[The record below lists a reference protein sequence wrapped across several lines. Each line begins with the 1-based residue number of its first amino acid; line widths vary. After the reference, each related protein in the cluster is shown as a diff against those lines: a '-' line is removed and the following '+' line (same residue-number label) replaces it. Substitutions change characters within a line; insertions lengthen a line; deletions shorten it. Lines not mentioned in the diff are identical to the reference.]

1 MWSWY
6 LPGWYPPY
14 FLFWVLK
21 MTMVID
27 FSCCNS
33 DTLGVPPMGWYFP
46 AFHLEWSLPLVKH
59 SATPGLYSVSSHP
72 TTLGGVTQ
80 PPLPYVILIPPF
92 PAKKLFWCNLRFQN
106 GFGNWFFIL
115 YGYPLG
121 LYLTF
126 QGDLPPVVI
135 DSCPP
140 DEYHAVRKF
149 LSAISSADGQ
159 TAPTLLPSTR

>member
-1 MWSWY
+1 M
-6 LPGWYPPY
+6 
-14 FLFWVLK
+14 
-21 MTMVID
+21 
-27 FSCCNS
+27 
-33 DTLGVPPMGWYFP
+33 DT
-46 AFHLEWSLPLVKH
+46 
-59 SATPGLYSVSSHP
+59 
-72 TTLGGVTQ
+72 
-80 PPLPYVILIPPF
+80 
-92 PAKKLFWCNLRFQN
+92 
-106 GFGNWFFIL
+106 
-115 YGYPLG
+115 PLG